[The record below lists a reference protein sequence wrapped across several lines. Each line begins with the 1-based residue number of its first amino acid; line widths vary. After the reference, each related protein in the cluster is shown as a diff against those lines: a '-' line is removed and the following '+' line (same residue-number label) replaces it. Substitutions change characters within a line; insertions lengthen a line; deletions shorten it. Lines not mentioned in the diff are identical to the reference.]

1 MQRMMTS
8 LAAVLVLCLTGNL
21 GASAQ
26 APSRS
31 GTPQP
36 GGSAVP
42 ATNLTTTPVAQ
53 LPADYVIGSDDLL
66 SIVFWKDRDLS
77 AEVLVRPDGR
87 ISLPL
92 LNDVQAAGLTP
103 EQLKERLEAAAG
115 AYIEDPTATVV
126 VREIKSR
133 KVFITG
139 QIFKPGSYSLTTPT
153 TVLQLIAVAGGLQ
166 EYADASHILILRPEG
181 GRSRMLR
188 FNYKDAS
195 KGKNLQQNV
204 ELKPGDTVIVP

>member
-1 MQRMMTS
+1 MQRMTS
-8 LAAVLVLCLTGNL
+8 LAAVIVLCLPGNL

-26 APSRS
+26 APNQSS
-31 GTPQP
+31 APQP
-36 GGSAVP
+36 GGTPVP
-42 ATNLTTTPVAQ
+42 ATNSSTTPVVAK

-115 AYIEDPTATVV
+115 VYIEDPTATVV

-139 QIFKPGSYSLTTPT
+139 QVVKPGSYPLTTPT

-166 EYADASHILILRPEG
+166 EYADASQILVLRPEG
-181 GRSRMLR
+181 GRSRTLR
-188 FNYKDAS
+188 FNYKEAS

>member
-1 MQRMMTS
+1 MPRIKS
-8 LAAVLVLCLTGNL
+8 LAGALVLWWL
-21 GASAQ
+21 GAGVAPGQVPNRPSA
-26 APSRS
+26 
-31 GTPQP
+31 PQP
-36 GGSAVP
+36 GDTQVPITASSAT
-42 ATNLTTTPVAQ
+42 AVAI

-77 AEVLVRPDGR
+77 ADVLVRPDGR

-92 LNDVQAAGLTP
+92 LNDVMAAGLTP
-103 EQLKERLEAAAG
+103 EELKKRLEAAAG
-115 AYIEDPTATVV
+115 SFIEDPSATVV

-139 QIFKPGSYSLTTPT
+139 QVVKPGSYPLTTPT
-153 TVLQLIAVAGGLQ
+153 TVLQLLAVAGGLQ
-166 EYADASHILILRPEG
+166 EYADASSILILRPEG
-181 GRSRMLR
+181 GRSRTLR